1 MLGGK
6 AHPIGRGAPD
16 EMRAGNADL
25 VEEPQQSD
33 LERDFCCFAGGGN
46 DLSPQWLDRALAV

>member
-46 DLSPQWLDRALAV
+46 DLSPSGWIVR